1 MAFIKWDP
9 LKDPRFNLVCKV
21 PRGSAMLYNHN
32 NGFAVDLHERESGS
46 TTIIQKNVVN
56 YSCAE

>member
-1 MAFIKWDP
+1 
-9 LKDPRFNLVCKV
+9 
-21 PRGSAMLYNHN
+21 MLYNHN